1 MRKALEK
8 DGLSYIPVISL
19 NMSGLE
25 KNSGFKLTLPMIRK
39 ALGVLAYGDLL
50 MLLHN
55 QTRPYEKEA
64 GASRKL
70 VDDWTKKLT
79 DMFAKE
85 KGYSAKEMETILP
98 QIAEDFANVPVTG
111 E

>member
-1 MRKALEK
+1 
-8 DGLSYIPVISL
+8 
-19 NMSGLE
+19 
-25 KNSGFKLTLPMIRK
+25 MIRK

-64 GASRKL
+64 GTSQKL

-98 QIAEDFANVPVTG
+98 RSRRILRTCP
-111 E
+111 

>member
-1 MRKALEK
+1 
-8 DGLSYIPVISL
+8 
-19 NMSGLE
+19 
-25 KNSGFKLTLPMIRK
+25 
-39 ALGVLAYGDLL
+39 

-98 QIAEDFANVPVTG
+98 QIAEAFFTVHSDPSHHTIQHVNG
-111 E
+111 QNRLLEL